1 MPSMTFHQ
9 ILQPK
14 PCGLPYVCEV
24 GPQGRSAEEEA
35 RMCGGGGVEEAEE
48 DSSAPPGPRLNPAAL
63 GPPRAA
69 PGALPSQP
77 VSLFSR
83 GVSGSRSAPGE
94 ALGVCERG
102 CQGSS
107 GRSSRPVSILGPLA
121 GPLPAPEQPCGQAGA
136 CRGVWAPTRRSRW
149 WAWTP
154 LPFFLL
160 IIFLVILIGG

>member
-1 MPSMTFHQ
+1 
-9 ILQPK
+9 
-14 PCGLPYVCEV
+14 
-24 GPQGRSAEEEA
+24 
-35 RMCGGGGVEEAEE
+35 MCGGGGVEEAEE

-121 GPLPAPEQPCGQAGA
+121 GPLPAPEQPCRRVGT
-136 CRGVWAPTRRSRW
+136 CWGVWALTWRSRW

-154 LPFFLL
+154 LSFLFINYFFKLSYSNWRIVTLL
-160 IIFLVILIGG
+160 